1 MVYCRHS
8 AFRQKIIAVEL
19 GMTSLP
25 TADELHQRIAQTIA
39 WCRLHVS
46 EGDPEHCLRTTA
58 LCPAN
63 GSAAPNHWGSFD
75 YDWGTSD
82 DCQIAVSSVDALAQC
97 RAELLDRAGIDSKTL
112 PSDLAGGRLL
122 IADPEDSDSCALSG
136 PESLGFID
144 DLDVPAWD
152 TWICYVRERSTPDPE
167 AVQKTQAAYRACWNK
182 GNRAGFADWQPRE
195 TVSYLLCWIPPE
207 FVALVEA
214 GIAVNPTECF
224 FWASEYRQRHYN
236 TEFLRRLDAQGL
248 LR

>member
-1 MVYCRHS
+1 
-8 AFRQKIIAVEL
+8 
-19 GMTSLP
+19 MTSLP

-46 EGDPEHCLRTTA
+46 EGDPENCLRTPA

-63 GSAAPNHWGSFD
+63 RSAAPNQGEWFDYHWG
-75 YDWGTSD
+75 TRD
-82 DCQIAVSSVDALAQC
+82 DCRSAVAAVDALAQC
-97 RAELLDRAGIDSKTL
+97 RAELLHQGGLDQGGVNSETL
-112 PSDLAGGRLL
+112 PPDLAGGRLL
-122 IADPEDSDSCALSG
+122 IADPEDSDLSG
-136 PESLGFID
+136 LSKPESLGFLD

-152 TWICYVRERSTPDPE
+152 TWICYVRERSTPDLE
-167 AVQKTQAAYRACWNK
+167 AVQKTQAAYRAGWNK
-182 GNRAGFADWQPRE
+182 GNRADFEDWQPCE

-207 FVALVEA
+207 FVPLVEA